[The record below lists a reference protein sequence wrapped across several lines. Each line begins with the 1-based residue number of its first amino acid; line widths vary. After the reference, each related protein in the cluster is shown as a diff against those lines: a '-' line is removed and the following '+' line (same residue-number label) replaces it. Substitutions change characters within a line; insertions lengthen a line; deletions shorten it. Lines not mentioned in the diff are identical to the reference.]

1 MRKLT
6 YHVASTLDGHIADAD
21 DGVAAFPHH
30 GDHVDEYVA
39 ALRTYDTILMGRRTY
54 EFGLRLGVT
63 DPYPWAETYVAS
75 TTMTA
80 SPDLRVQVTAE
91 DPREL
96 VRRLK
101 QRDGGSPIYLAGGG
115 LLART
120 LLDAGLVDEVI
131 VKLNPVL
138 LGGGIALAPGLA
150 AAVPLRL
157 RSTKVH
163 DAGVVVLRY
172 AVVA

>member
-6 YHVASTLDGHIADAD
+6 YHVASTLDGFIADAE
-21 DGVAAFPHH
+21 DGVAAFPHR

-39 ALRTYDTILMGRRTY
+39 TLRTYDTIVMGRRTY

-63 DPYPWAETYVAS
+63 DPYPWAETYVVS

-80 SPDLRVQVTAE
+80 SPDLRVRITSE
-91 DPREL
+91 DARAL

-101 QRDGGSPIYLAGGG
+101 QREGSSVYLAGGG
-115 LLART
+115 HLARS
-120 LLDAGLVDEVI
+120 LLGAGLVDEVI

-150 AAVPLRL
+150 SPVPLTL

-163 DAGVVVLRY
+163 AAGVVVLRY
-172 AVVA
+172 AVAA